1 MRPSK
6 TLSIAVT
13 ALSAAVIYLCSYIA
27 IPLPFSPVPVTAHT
41 LAIILVALIL
51 PRRESIGAILIYLLL
66 GIATGGVTFGPA
78 VGYYAGF
85 ILTAV
90 LLPTFRGSEALI
102 LPLGDILRFFAEGKG
117 VSCQTAGGVYAVRQR
132 LYELEEELEGTRFVR
147 VSHSEMVNLNKVTAL
162 DLSLTGT
169 IKLTL
174 EGDVAV
180 YVSRRYVKKIKQVLG
195 L

>member
-13 ALSAAVIYLCSYIA
+13 ALSAAVVYLCSYIA

-41 LAIILVALIL
+41 LAITLVALIL

-66 GIATGGVTFGPA
+66 GIVTGGVTFGPA

-90 LLPTFRGSEALI
+90 LLPTFRGSGAHIGRFLLLSVLAALWTDLCGAAGMMLVQGLAPGAAFVSGI
-102 LPLGDILRFFAEGKG
+102 LVFLPGDLLKAAAASIAAVPIRRA
-117 VSCQTAGGVYAVRQR
+117 TARMFQR
-132 LYELEEELEGTRFVR
+132 
-147 VSHSEMVNLNKVTAL
+147 S
-162 DLSLTGT
+162 
-169 IKLTL
+169 
-174 EGDVAV
+174 
-180 YVSRRYVKKIKQVLG
+180 
-195 L
+195 

>member
-41 LAIILVALIL
+41 LAITLVALIL
-51 PRRESIGAILIYLLL
+51 PRRESFGAILIYLLL
-66 GIATGGVTFGPA
+66 GIVTGGVTFGPA

-90 LLPTFRGSEALI
+90 LLPTFRGSGAHMAAFCCCRCWR
-102 LPLGDILRFFAEGKG
+102 P
-117 VSCQTAGGVYAVRQR
+117 S
-132 LYELEEELEGTRFVR
+132 
-147 VSHSEMVNLNKVTAL
+147 
-162 DLSLTGT
+162 
-169 IKLTL
+169 
-174 EGDVAV
+174 
-180 YVSRRYVKKIKQVLG
+180 
-195 L
+195 

>member
-41 LAIILVALIL
+41 LAITLVAMIL
-51 PRRESIGAILIYLLL
+51 PRRESFGAILIYLLL
-66 GIATGGVTFGPA
+66 GIVTGGVTFGPA

-90 LLPTFRGSEALI
+90 LLPAFRGSGAHFGRFLLLSVLAALLTRLCGAAGMMLVQGLAPGGAFVSGI
-102 LPLGDILRFFAEGKG
+102 LVFLPGDLLKAAAASIAAVPIRRA
-117 VSCQTAGGVYAVRQR
+117 TARMFQR
-132 LYELEEELEGTRFVR
+132 
-147 VSHSEMVNLNKVTAL
+147 S
-162 DLSLTGT
+162 
-169 IKLTL
+169 
-174 EGDVAV
+174 
-180 YVSRRYVKKIKQVLG
+180 
-195 L
+195 

>member
-41 LAIILVALIL
+41 LAITLVALIL
-51 PRRESIGAILIYLLL
+51 PRRESIGANLIYLLL
-66 GIATGGVTFGPA
+66 GIVTGGVTFGPA

-90 LLPTFRGSEALI
+90 LLPTFRGSGAHFGRFLLLSVLAAL
-102 LPLGDILRFFAEGKG
+102 LTDLCGA
-117 VSCQTAGGVYAVRQR
+117 AGMMLVQR
-132 LYELEEELEGTRFVR
+132 LAPGAAFVSGILVFLPGDLLKAAAASIAAVPIR
-147 VSHSEMVNLNKVTAL
+147 RATARMFQR
-162 DLSLTGT
+162 S
-169 IKLTL
+169 
-174 EGDVAV
+174 
-180 YVSRRYVKKIKQVLG
+180 
-195 L
+195 